1 MTPRELRRAMR
12 ERRRELRR
20 EVRKLRRQ
28 TRAHAGRI
36 PAVQKEKQR
45 RRRRRLTA
53 LLAVLLLSLLLTR
66 CECQPAPAIPPEPE
80 PAPEVVHEEPEPA
93 PAKKAEVKKKPL
105 KATTKR
111 QPRAGYEE
119 AARAGPPWLEDFRLQ
134 VAARSGRLAQC
145 FTGSERPGALRWSTA
160 VDPESG
166 AVADHEVEPVGPSA
180 ELSLD
185 QRRCL
190 VGVLSDPVYRLT
202 DQQKQGLPSRI
213 SLVIEF

>member
-20 EVRKLRRQ
+20 AVRKLRRQ
-28 TRAHAGRI
+28 ARADAERI
-36 PAVQKEKQR
+36 PVVQKEKQR

-53 LLAVLLLSLLLTR
+53 LLAVLLLALLLTR
-66 CECQPAPAIPPEPE
+66 CECQPAPAIPPEAE
-80 PAPEVVHEEPEPA
+80 PAPEVVPEEPEPV
-93 PAKKAEVKKKPL
+93 PAKKAEVKKNPL

-111 QPRAGYEE
+111 RRRAGYEE

-134 VAARSGRLAQC
+134 VAARSARLAQC

-166 AVADHEVEPVGPSA
+166 AVADHEVDPVGPSA

-185 QRRCL
+185 QRKCL

-213 SLVIEF
+213 SLAIEF

>member
-20 EVRKLRRQ
+20 TVPKLRRQ
-28 TRAHAGRI
+28 ARAQAERI
-36 PAVQKEKQR
+36 PAVQKEKGR
-45 RRRRRLTA
+45 KRRRRLMA
-53 LLAVLLLSLLLTR
+53 LMVLLLLALLLMR
-66 CECQPAPAIPPEPE
+66 CECGPAPMISPKPE
-80 PAPEVVHEEPEPA
+80 PAPEVVPEEPEPK
-93 PAKKAEVKKKPL
+93 PVKKAAVKKKPL
-105 KATTKR
+105 KATTKH
-111 QPRAGYEE
+111 QARAGYEE
-119 AARAGPPWLEDFRLQ
+119 TARAGPPWLEDFRLQ
-134 VAARSGRLAQC
+134 VAARSQRLAQC
-145 FTGSERPGALRWSTA
+145 FTGSERPGALRWTTA
-160 VDPESG
+160 VNPESG

-180 ELSLD
+180 ELSLE